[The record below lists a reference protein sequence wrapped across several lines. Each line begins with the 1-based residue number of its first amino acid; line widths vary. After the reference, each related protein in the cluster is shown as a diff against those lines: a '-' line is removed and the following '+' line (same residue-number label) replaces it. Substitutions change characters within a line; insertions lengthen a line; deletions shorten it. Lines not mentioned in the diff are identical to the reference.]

1 MRERHTIMR
10 RAALAL
16 CLAALLA
23 APARAADT
31 VPARLD
37 AARAAHGKGDLAR
50 AAVELE
56 AALAELQARLSR
68 QLAEFLPPP
77 PAGWQA
83 EPVETQSLAG
93 TGGGLAVTRAYGRDD
108 GTLNISLI
116 IDSPA
121 VSAAVAQLA
130 AFPQPNGRKVK
141 VGSEEATMRWDPQGR
156 NGEVLMVLGS
166 RILLQIE
173 GDNLANSEV
182 LSEVAK
188 GWNLAGIRKALP
200 Q

>member
-1 MRERHTIMR
+1 MR
-10 RAALAL
+10 RAALIL
-16 CLAALLA
+16 GLATLWAFSA
-23 APARAADT
+23 QAADT

-37 AARAAHGKGDLAR
+37 AARAAHAKGDLAR
-50 AAVELE
+50 AALELE
-56 AALAELQARLSR
+56 SAVAELQARLGK

-83 EPVETQSLAG
+83 EPVETHSLAG

-108 GTLNISLI
+108 STLNISLI

-121 VSAAVAQLA
+121 VSAAAAQLA
-130 AFPQPNGRKVK
+130 AAPQPNARKVK
-141 VGSEEATMRWDPQGR
+141 VGAEEAVMRWDSQGR
-156 NGEVLMVLGS
+156 NGEVLMVLGP

-173 GDNLANSEV
+173 GDSLATSDI
-182 LSEVAK
+182 LADMAK
-188 GWNLAGIRKALP
+188 GWNLAGIRKTLA

>member
-1 MRERHTIMR
+1 MH
-10 RAALAL
+10 RAALIL
-16 CLAALLA
+16 GLATLWAFSA
-23 APARAADT
+23 QAADT

-37 AARAAHGKGDLAR
+37 AARAAHAKGDLAR
-50 AAVELE
+50 AALELE
-56 AALAELQARLSR
+56 SAVAELQARLGK

-83 EPVETQSLAG
+83 EPVETHSLAG

-108 GTLNISLI
+108 STLNISLI

-121 VSAAVAQLA
+121 VSAAAAQLA
-130 AFPQPNGRKVK
+130 AAPQPNARKVK
-141 VGSEEATMRWDPQGR
+141 VGAEEAVMRWDSQGR
-156 NGEVLMVLGS
+156 NGEVLMVLGP

-173 GDNLANSEV
+173 GDSLATSDI
-182 LSEVAK
+182 LADMAK
-188 GWNLAGIRKALP
+188 GWNLAGIRKTLA